1 MAYIQNAGRG
11 NESPKAPIAMH
22 GPLLQK
28 KEKMKKFSV
37 KLTQK
42 GMDKLEE
49 RGISHYTTG
58 KSGKFLSGDSYN
70 KVHFNVPKSVFKSNP
85 DYKLLRGEGRF
96 HKLTNAVALLGS
108 GFLVG
113 GGIYSK
119 TRK

>member
-1 MAYIQNAGRG
+1 MAYKQNAGRG

-22 GPLLQK
+22 GPLHQK

-37 KLTQK
+37 KLGEK

-49 RGISHYTTG
+49 KGISHYTTG

-85 DYKLLRGEGRF
+85 DYKLLRGEGRYQ
-96 HKLTNAVALLGS
+96 KLANTVGVLSLS
-108 GFLVG
+108 GLVDG
-113 GGIYSK
+113 LIG
-119 TRK
+119 TRNT